1 MYMQCLKQTKH
12 KEPLMGKLI
21 TALTIVFT
29 LGLFTPSYAA
39 DTPNILVMGED
50 ADNNTVPRDSR
61 VFKVVLSSLQ
71 SQMHNKQFNVYD
83 ETAVTLE
90 SFTQG
95 RVRRSDAELL
105 DIARS
110 ITRPPIDVV
119 VVFSIYASMQ
129 KLDYTSKIKSRIT
142 GRMLNAQTG
151 KFLGSFEVESGNL
164 SNAPKN
170 CSRECLSEI
179 LASKGTVLANDLG
192 AVLAEK
198 LAWLVNDAPPDS
210 APNRKASNNMFA
222 DYYLVFDGFNA
233 HEYMA
238 IEEYLVIFSGYES
251 LRPTEQ
257 RYTRTSIL
265 YRSRSSSAKLSRNLK
280 KMLEELGMR
289 ATVNFEGN
297 TFEMK
302 RITLRGKDQP
312 PQAENSW

>member
-1 MYMQCLKQTKH
+1 
-12 KEPLMGKLI
+12 
-21 TALTIVFT
+21 V
-29 LGLFTPSYAA
+29 S
-39 DTPNILVMGED
+39 
-50 ADNNTVPRDSR
+50 
-61 VFKVVLSSLQ
+61 
-71 SQMHNKQFNVYD
+71 
-83 ETAVTLE
+83 
-90 SFTQG
+90 
-95 RVRRSDAELL
+95 RSDAELL

-129 KLDYTSKIKSRIT
+129 KLDYTSKVKSRIT

-151 KFLGSFEVESGNL
+151 KFLGSFEVESGEL
-164 SNAPKN
+164 WHAPNN
-170 CSRECLSEI
+170 CRHECVSEI
-179 LASKGTVLANDLG
+179 LASKGTVLGNELG

-198 LAWLVNDAPPDS
+198 LAWLVNDATPGS
-210 APNRKASNNMFA
+210 GSNRKASNTMSA

-233 HEYMA
+233 QDAMA

-265 YRSRSSSAKLSRNLK
+265 YRSSSSSAKLSRNLK

-302 RITLRGKDQP
+302 RITLRGKDKP
-312 PQAENSW
+312 TQAENAW

>member
-1 MYMQCLKQTKH
+1 
-12 KEPLMGKLI
+12 MGKLI
-21 TALTIVFT
+21 TALTIVFA
-29 LGLFTPSYAA
+29 LGLFTPTYAA

-50 ADNNTVPRDSR
+50 ADNNTVPRNSR
-61 VFKVVLSSLQ
+61 VFKGVLSALQ
-71 SQMHNKQFNVYD
+71 SQMHNKQFDVYD
-83 ETAVTLE
+83 ETAVTLD

-129 KLDYTSKIKSRIT
+129 KLDYTSKVKSRIT

-151 KFLGSFEVESGNL
+151 KFLASFEVESGEL
-164 SNAPKN
+164 SNVPEN

-179 LASKGTVLANDLG
+179 LAEKGSVLGNDLG

-198 LAWLVNDAPPDS
+198 LAYLVDDGTPGP
-210 APNRKASNNMFA
+210 ASNSMFA

-233 HEYMA
+233 QDTMA

-257 RYTRTSIL
+257 RYTRTSVL
-265 YRSRSSSAKLSRNLK
+265 YRSSSSSAKLNRNLK

-297 TFEMK
+297 TFKMK
-302 RITLRGKDQP
+302 RITLRGKNHP
-312 PQAENSW
+312 TQAESVW